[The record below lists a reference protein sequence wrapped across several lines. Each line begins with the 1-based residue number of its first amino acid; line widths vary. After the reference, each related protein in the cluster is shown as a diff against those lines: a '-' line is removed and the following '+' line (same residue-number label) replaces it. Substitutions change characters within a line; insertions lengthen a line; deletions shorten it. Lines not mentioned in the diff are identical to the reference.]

1 MTDLNS
7 VGLPDVTEGML
18 KDLQRQA
25 DKARR
30 LELVGQR
37 KLTNHVRSPPMPAS
51 VSFKAIKSETDADDF
66 VKVRHALGSFE
77 AAEGLFKHGAFGIE
91 RQPPT
96 PLPGDKKRKS
106 FPTVPPPSSKPRE
119 GGGSSLQKSDTRKQS
134 DSTVRSGSDTRVKP
148 EVKPDPGKR
157 LSNETSSVHKHDQ
170 KPAQQSVNSN
180 QKTSSSSSQKV
191 PKPDSVKQTPVL
203 HSSNKNPVVIKRE
216 PVLET
221 FNQKYVVQSKGESS
235 KTATK
240 SAPSLTSKAPETSTE
255 SRPVLKEKEGY
266 KNVNGRIKP
275 RPQLHIPENVEEM
288 LMEFDVPQ
296 PLTAI
301 QTPFKEKEPKFPF
314 QESNKADQAKT
325 DLFLGAGAGSNVRG
339 EDLGGK
345 GPRGAPVMLSPVQ
358 SRVVEEIQ
366 EKDTSSSDDDS
377 ASESGTDDSNDDD
390 EQAHDSVEPAR
401 THQEPSGKKITGPDP
416 PRVGPGSRGPMAPD
430 KTQQGM
436 DTYSGRSSS
445 DSSSSD
451 SGDSSD
457 GESDRD
463 SDNEGPV
470 GHVQVTTPAQKSASP
485 EYGTETTPSPSG
497 KWKLDNFLQKG
508 PQSLLN
514 GKPPSVEAPP
524 SDKSEDHFDGDRR
537 GADNFISDENPP
549 SIDQDTSFKHMSADE
564 FSPPA
569 PIDKLSV
576 LSPIKSPVK
585 IIHSRHSSAAEK
597 LIVKNNEQAFN
608 STNKFDNVKTRE
620 RKSSQSIASPDVNI
634 SDNEK
639 PRKVRARKAR
649 MKTVISPAYI
659 SDSDSE
665 IDVVNTSRSPIKSPH
680 KSLPQKSQSSS
691 TNPRNSLCSSSNSVP
706 ITSPARRKGAKLDKH
721 LKEQDRVKLK
731 PVCNSGVPEKST
743 HCDNSKAASKPSRSI
758 KDPSVEQ
765 ILDSFPGAK
774 PLSPIP
780 NYPSI
785 DISHHTNRE
794 KLAKAGLATS
804 PVKPLPLNGNISWV
818 KGKPSVLV
826 RIELNLLDSYL
837 CVERSSQG
845 FLEPKH
851 IRESEPSKQPFD
863 GSAKSNLPNYMKKSQ
878 NKVLKDVHEKGS
890 SAHSAYRTKNV
901 SANSSVS
908 TENVYSSEK
917 LVSNKSVSK
926 KKVVKDIEAIPDFD
940 ALPVREPTK
949 HSESEESSD
958 SESASSSSGS
968 SSSTSSDSDN
978 DSEVENESSK
988 PLSPIHDYNTA
999 SNHSLH
1005 QSPPDVK
1012 KRKLDS
1018 SRNDDSKRRRTL
1030 PSSPFKQ
1037 STPVQNSEPVAIS
1050 PVEERGGSR
1059 LPGSVKRERH
1069 NSGSSQHSTR
1079 SHASTHSLASTHSRA
1094 SSRGNKRPKVAAN
1107 PGTATVVAPSP
1118 ATIKDLKP
1126 TLPSIDRS
1134 DRALNSQSV
1143 PVDTSQHNG
1152 VLRGPPVVRGGF
1164 SLLEHHKDD
1173 ERLLSAD
1180 EYHNRG
1186 RKFKYQ
1192 AEDMD
1197 AGLVKNLIYL
1207 ESVLCFIQSGCA
1219 MERNNIPADATKM
1232 YKDTQAFVAH
1242 QYHQF
1247 ELAQRSPQNPD
1258 KPEHKLAVL
1267 CQRIQSLL
1275 FMRLYSLKKKET
1287 LKLKQI
1293 LEEHHKKSSAPP
1305 AASQGKP
1312 SSAPS
1317 PHQTN
1322 WNRSTGTP
1330 SPMSPQPSPANSICS
1345 VGSVGSDQT
1354 PSKLCNGTSGGVPPG
1369 SIVVS
1374 QRIHSITQKYFS
1386 NANYLIQAHNYW
1398 EMADDKVTD
1407 DIREFFIELDHEC
1420 GPLTLHSSI
1429 QHLVRYVR
1437 LAISH
1442 IHV

>member
-1 MTDLNS
+1 MAHKDDVYANS
-7 VGLPDVTEGML
+7 SRNM
-18 KDLQRQA
+18 
-25 DKARR
+25 
-30 LELVGQR
+30 
-37 KLTNHVRSPPMPAS
+37 
-51 VSFKAIKSETDADDF
+51 SETDADDF

-314 QESNKADQAKT
+314 QVTVTAFSSSSCSVVVFYMCLVFQSNGVLGILHFLCPWFLLRYSDIPYVPSYYTKFYSVLDSPCSILVINMCLVFYTKSCSVRDSPCGILVFHMCLVFYTKSCSVRDSPCSILVINMCLVFYTKSCSVRDSPCGILVFHMCLVLYTKSCSVRDSPCSILVFHMCLVLYTKPYSESNKADQAKT

-430 KTQQGM
+430 KTQQGFVKSLFGATKIEIFKRCGENNEMRIGGNNKTVEAVGKDKFIKKSLNLLAFPYLVKVYIWISGRKVDRMWGQFCELMAAQTRTHQGQRQMPVLERM

-485 EYGTETTPSPSG
+485 EYGTETTPSPQSG

-524 SDKSEDHFDGDRR
+524 SDKSEDHFDGDR
-537 GADNFISDENPP
+537 
-549 SIDQDTSFKHMSADE
+549 H
-564 FSPPA
+564 
-569 PIDKLSV
+569 
-576 LSPIKSPVK
+576 
-585 IIHSRHSSAAEK
+585 
-597 LIVKNNEQAFN
+597 
-608 STNKFDNVKTRE
+608 
-620 RKSSQSIASPDVNI
+620 
-634 SDNEK
+634 
-639 PRKVRARKAR
+639 
-649 MKTVISPAYI
+649 
-659 SDSDSE
+659 
-665 IDVVNTSRSPIKSPH
+665 
-680 KSLPQKSQSSS
+680 
-691 TNPRNSLCSSSNSVP
+691 
-706 ITSPARRKGAKLDKH
+706 
-721 LKEQDRVKLK
+721 
-731 PVCNSGVPEKST
+731 
-743 HCDNSKAASKPSRSI
+743 
-758 KDPSVEQ
+758 
-765 ILDSFPGAK
+765 
-774 PLSPIP
+774 
-780 NYPSI
+780 
-785 DISHHTNRE
+785 
-794 KLAKAGLATS
+794 
-804 PVKPLPLNGNISWV
+804 
-818 KGKPSVLV
+818 
-826 RIELNLLDSYL
+826 
-837 CVERSSQG
+837 
-845 FLEPKH
+845 
-851 IRESEPSKQPFD
+851 
-863 GSAKSNLPNYMKKSQ
+863 
-878 NKVLKDVHEKGS
+878 
-890 SAHSAYRTKNV
+890 
-901 SANSSVS
+901 
-908 TENVYSSEK
+908 
-917 LVSNKSVSK
+917 
-926 KKVVKDIEAIPDFD
+926 FD

-1258 KPEHKLAVL
+1258 KPEHKLA
-1267 CQRIQSLL
+1267 RIQSLL

-1293 LEEHHKKSSAPP
+1293 LEEHHKK
-1305 AASQGKP
+1305 
-1312 SSAPS
+1312 
-1317 PHQTN
+1317 
-1322 WNRSTGTP
+1322 
-1330 SPMSPQPSPANSICS
+1330 
-1345 VGSVGSDQT
+1345 GSDQT